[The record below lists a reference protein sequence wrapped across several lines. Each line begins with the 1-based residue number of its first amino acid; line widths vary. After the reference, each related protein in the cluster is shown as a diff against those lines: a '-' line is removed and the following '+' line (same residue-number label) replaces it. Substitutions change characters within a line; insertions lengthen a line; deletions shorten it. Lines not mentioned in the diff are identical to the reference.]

1 MTPLQAIAVLAVGFI
16 AGAIN
21 TIVGSGTL
29 LTFPTLIAVGY
40 SPVVANVSNTVG
52 LWPGSVSGAVGYR
65 AELRGQRNRSFGY
78 GIATTVGAIIGG
90 TLLLTLPGSVFESA
104 VPLLILLACILM
116 AAQPYLTKRLH
127 SNDSAGRGRIAV
139 LWFGVLLTG
148 IYGGY
153 FGAAQGVIL
162 IALLGILLGDDLQR
176 MNGLKNVLAALANV
190 VAAILFVIF
199 SHVAWLPAILI
210 AVSSVVG
217 AQVGA
222 KIGRRIPAQGLRWT
236 VVVVGVAV
244 AIILWI
250 RR

>member
-1 MTPLQAIAVLAVGFI
+1 VTPLSVVAVLAVGFI
-16 AGAIN
+16 AGGVN

-29 LTFPTLIAVGY
+29 LTFPTLIGVGY

-52 LWPGSVSGAVGYR
+52 LWPGSVSGAIGYR
-65 AELRGQRNRSFGY
+65 RELTGQRNRCLGY
-78 GIATTVGAIIGG
+78 GVATTLGALVGG

-104 VPLLILLACILM
+104 VPLLILLASILM

-127 SNDSAGRGRIAV
+127 SNGSEGLGRIAV
-139 LWFGVLLTG
+139 LWFGVFLTG

-176 MNGLKNVLAALANV
+176 MNGLKNVLAAIANV

-199 SHVAWLPAILI
+199 THIAWLPAVLI
-210 AVSSVVG
+210 AVSSIPG

-222 KIGRRIPAQGLRWT
+222 KIGRRIPADGLRWT
-236 VVVVGVAV
+236 VVVVGIAV
-244 AIILWI
+244 AIILWL